1 MRLYI
6 LVLIVCLVVELSAI
20 PVVNISSSATEGSG
34 SAGGKDE
41 TVTEDFEGNMTD
53 AGTEQDLI
61 LFEGDIVVS
70 VETLREYYDIDEAF
84 EKELMSM
91 RIGSDG
97 HHVSR
102 RAAIS
107 DEDKLW
113 SSKVVPYEIS
123 SSFTAIER
131 QNILTA
137 IETWSSSTCIRFVA
151 RSSEKDYIIFEKNSN
166 NRCSS
171 SVGRR
176 GDSQVINL
184 GEDCD
189 SQHIILHEIGHA
201 LGLWHEQSRPDR
213 DSYVTIHW
221 ENIKE
226 GKEGNFNRRKDT
238 EVDYQGTEYDYGSVM
253 HYRRNEFVR
262 PNCPGCNTI
271 TVNDDAEYPN
281 LGLEHRLSLTDITQV
296 RCQYKCPGEG
306 QEGLLMV
313 YIRQGQNIVED
324 ASSSN
329 LYVKVKAISSDG
341 SEYIMQTSAKQ
352 GTANPTWNEE
362 LFFRDREWQFFRIQV
377 WNSYT
382 STSVGMSVTVPLLG
396 QASDRRKYCANTA
409 CNSFIRFD
417 YIVASLHHGT
427 LQLTSR
433 IDFRILRPGLGSPVE
448 PDIHIPIFEPYS
460 TTLKVTAYKPNGLN
474 ASQRLFHDIP
484 STIPGC
490 EFYQLL
496 KVKVMDGRSRTSSF
510 IPISPGRNSHNI
522 GLTRLTVHLTSYTD
536 ECNPPC
542 IDGGT
547 CITTPPCNSATCS
560 CPSPYTGSYCQY
572 WQGRLRIN
580 LFNGRNLPNE
590 DFPYSAASDPYVK
603 VTAYDVDG
611 DAYEIKSSRKS
622 NTLNPNWNENI
633 DFGIGSWTKFTVSV
647 WDHDSRLLYRCDDD
661 DKFGSHRRFSPEQN
675 PVLSPT
681 ERALIPRKPLD
692 PDDRLSDTQTFY
704 LPSNGPASDVVIHPA
719 REGYIVFEYT
729 YA

>member
-6 LVLIVCLVVELSAI
+6 LVLIVCLIVELSANPI
-20 PVVNISSSATEGSG
+20 TKASNSATEGSG

-41 TVTEDFEGNMTD
+41 TVTENLEGNVTD

-97 HHVSR
+97 PHHVSR

-123 SSFTAIER
+123 SSFTATER

-213 DSYVTIHW
+213 DSYVTIHC

-341 SEYIMQTSAKQ
+341 SEYIMQTRAKQ
-352 GTANPTWNEE
+352 GTVNPIWNEE
-362 LFFRDREWQFFRIQV
+362 LFFSDREWQFFRIQV

-382 STSVGMSVTVPLLG
+382 SVGMSVTVPLLG
-396 QASDRRKYCANTA
+396 QSRNSKWCKYCANTA
-409 CNSFIRFD
+409 CNSLIWFD
-417 YIVASLHHGT
+417 YIVASLHRGSLHLTYYGT
-427 LQLTSR
+427 F
-433 IDFRILRPGLGSPVE
+433 IPRPFSPIIPGSQIMPGSPVE
-448 PDIHIPIFEPYS
+448 PDIHTSFFDTYVR
-460 TTLKVTAYKPNGLN
+460 VTAYKPNGLN
-474 ASQRLFHDIP
+474 TSQRIFHDNIP
-484 STIPGC
+484 YRIPGC

-496 KVKVMDGRSRTSSF
+496 KVGSSYF
-510 IPISPGRNSHNI
+510 IPISPGHNYHNI
-522 GLTRLTVHLTSYTD
+522 GLGVHLTSSIYL
-536 ECNPPC
+536 CFPSC
-542 IDGGT
+542 INGGT
-547 CITTPPCNSATCS
+547 CINNCTYAKCS

-572 WQGRLRIN
+572 NQLVRLRIN

-633 DFGIGSWTKFTVSV
+633 DFGIGSWTTFTVSV

-692 PDDRLSDTQTFY
+692 PDDRLSDTQTYY
-704 LPSNGPASDVVIHPA
+704 LPSNGPASNVVIHPA

>member
-1 MRLYI
+1 MRACI
-6 LVLIVCLVVELSAI
+6 LVLIVVCLTVELTAL
-20 PVVNISSSATEGSG
+20 PCNVTKVSSSATDETEASG
-34 SAGGKDE
+34 SASG
-41 TVTEDFEGNMTD
+41 TVTENLEGNTTDD
-53 AGTEQDLI
+53 AGTEEDLI

-70 VETLREYYDIDEAF
+70 VETLRKYYDIDEAF

-107 DEDKLW
+107 NEDKLW
-113 SSKVVPYEIS
+113 SSKVVPYEIN

-137 IETWSSSTCIRFVA
+137 VETWSNSTCIEFVA
-151 RSSEKDYIIFEKNSN
+151 RSSEEDYIIFEKSSEGCNSN
-166 NRCSS
+166 
-171 SVGRR
+171 VGRR
-176 GDSQVINL
+176 GGTQVINL
-184 GEDCD
+184 VSACANHLH
-189 SQHIILHEIGHA
+189 SILHEIGHA
-201 LGLWHEQSRPDR
+201 LGLWHEHSRPDR
-213 DSYVTIHW
+213 DSYVTIHE
-221 ENIKE
+221 ENIIQYKSA
-226 GKEGNFNRRKDT
+226 FNRREDDT
-238 EVDYQGTEYDYGSVM
+238 IDYQGTEYDYGSVM
-253 HYRRNEFVR
+253 HYRRNAFAS
-262 PNCPGCNTI
+262 PSCSSPSCYTI
-271 TVNDDAEYPN
+271 TVKNDAVYNRQGRPN
-281 LGLEHRLSLTDITQV
+281 LGMEHRLSLTDITQV
-296 RCQYKCPGEG
+296 RRQYKCPGEG

-313 YIRQGQNIVED
+313 YIRQGEILVAD
-324 ASSSN
+324 ASRSN

-362 LFFRDREWQFFRIQV
+362 LLFRDREWQFFRIQV

-409 CNSFIRFD
+409 CNSSIWFD
-417 YIVASLHHGT
+417 YIVASLYRGT
-427 LQLTSR
+427 LQLTYYG
-433 IDFRILRPGLGSPVE
+433 IIPGPGMGPPVE
-448 PDIHIPIFEPYS
+448 PDS
-460 TTLKVTAYKPNGLN
+460 TKATAYKPNDIQTSRTLTN
-474 ASQRLFHDIP
+474 DIP

-496 KVKVMDGRSRTSSF
+496 KVEVMGVPSITHF
-510 IPISPGRNSHNI
+510 IPISPGIYNYI
-522 GLTRLTVHLTSYTD
+522 ELPRLEVHLDSYTD
-536 ECNPPC
+536 ECDPPC
-542 IDGGT
+542 INGGT
-547 CITTPPCNSATCS
+547 CITTLPCNKCS

-572 WQGRLRIN
+572 KQLIRLRIN
-580 LFNGRNLPNE
+580 LFNGRNLANE

-692 PDDRLSDTQTFY
+692 PDDRLSDTQTYY
-704 LPSNGPASDVVIHPA
+704 LPSNGPASNVVIHPA
-719 REGYIVFEYT
+719 REGYLVFEYT